1 MLGHLN
7 VHFGMVI
14 LDPGA
19 KKLKKRVG
27 APNDSQPLIEKQCGF
42 SSIVID
48 TIVCCLLSRTE
59 VHFKV
64 NIFVN
69 M

>member
-14 LDPGA
+14 SDPGA

-27 APNDSQPLIEKQCGF
+27 APNDSQPLIEKQCVDTGLMKETQIPLASPIVQF
-42 SSIVID
+42 SV
-48 TIVCCLLSRTE
+48 
-59 VHFKV
+59 V
-64 NIFVN
+64 NL
-69 M
+69 